1 MDALVIGEVIDGAL
15 LLLRDRIEHQQVTVS
30 TGGELEARVSAE
42 RVRLEQVLMNLL
54 VNALDAMEKG
64 GGDRVRFDIKRA
76 GRWIDVDLYDNG
88 PGLTREAEANLFKPF
103 NTTKDQGLGLG
114 LTISLDI
121 MRELGGDL
129 SRIPS
134 ADGACFRIRLKR
146 A

>member
-1 MDALVIGEVIDGAL
+1 L
-15 LLLRDRIEHQQVTVS
+15 LGDRIERQQVMVS
-30 TGGELEARVSAE
+30 TSGDVTARVSAE

-64 GGDRVRFDIKRA
+64 GGDSIRFDIKPT
-76 GRWIDVDLYDNG
+76 GRWINVDLHDNG
-88 PGLTREAEANLFKPF
+88 PGLTAEAEANLFKPF

-129 SRIPS
+129 SRIAS
-134 ADGACFRIRLKR
+134 DEGTCFRLRLKR